1 MAAIAAFSA
10 SQRCLRPPASSSRS
24 ASSFSSTSSRA
35 LDASS
40 GLLAQRLALDL
51 ELDAAALE
59 LVELDR
65 HRVDLH
71 AQPRGRL
78 VDEVDR
84 LVGQEAIGD
93 VAIGQRRRG
102 DERRIGD
109 AHAVMDL
116 VALAQAAQ
124 DADRL
129 LDRRL
134 VDEDRLEAPLER
146 RVLLDVLAVLV
157 ECGRADGVQ
166 LTAREHRLEQVRGVH
181 RALGRAGSDD
191 RVELVD
197 EQDDLAVAVLDLLED
212 GLEALLELA
221 PELGAGD
228 ERPEIERDDA
238 LALEAFRHVAADDA
252 LGEALGDGGLADARL
267 ADEHGVVLRPPA
279 EDLDDAPDL
288 LVTADDRIELA
299 RAGLGR
305 EVAAVLL
312 EGGIGALGVL
322 GRDAL
327 AATHALEG
335 LEDRLLAGRV
345 RVEQRLRVATGLGDA
360 EEQMLGRDVV
370 VAETAGLSL
379 RPIDDA
385 LRPGVEGKGAALDAG
400 AARQRGGELA
410 AERGQVDAEAAQ
422 RLRRDPVVGLDER
435 AEHVLGVEDGALE
448 SLRGLLGGDD
458 GLLGLLG
465 ETVELHRVRSLVRGD
480 RVGR

>member
-10 SQRCLRPPASSSRS
+10 SQRCLRPPDSSSRS
-24 ASSFSSTSSRA
+24 ASSFSSDLEPSLRRVVR
-35 LDASS
+35 
-40 GLLAQRLALDL
+40 LLAQRLALDL
-51 ELDAAALE
+51 ELDAPPLE
-59 LVELDR
+59 LVDLDR

-84 LVGQEAIGD
+84 LVGQEAVGD
-93 VAIGQRRRG
+93 VAVGQRGGG
-102 DERRIGD
+102 DQRRIGD

-124 DADRL
+124 DGDRL
-129 LDRRL
+129 LDGRL

-166 LTAREHRLEQVRGVH
+166 LAAREHRLEQVGGVH
-181 RALGRAGSDD
+181 RALGGAGADD

-197 EQDDLAVAVLDLLED
+197 EQDDLAVAVLDLLQD

-221 PELGAGD
+221 TELGARD
-228 ERPEIERDDA
+228 QRPEVERHDA
-238 LALEAFRHVAADDA
+238 LALETFRHVAADDP

-267 ADEHGVVLRPPA
+267 ADEHGVVLGAPA

-322 GRDAL
+322 GGDPL

-345 RVEQRLRVATGLGDA
+345 RVEERLRLAAGLGDA

-370 VAETAGLSL
+370 VTETAGLRL
-379 RPIDDA
+379 GPIDDA

-400 AARQRGGELA
+400 AA
-410 AERGQVDAEAAQ
+410 
-422 RLRRDPVVGLDER
+422 
-435 AEHVLGVEDGALE
+435 
-448 SLRGLLGGDD
+448 
-458 GLLGLLG
+458 
-465 ETVELHRVRSLVRGD
+465 
-480 RVGR
+480 